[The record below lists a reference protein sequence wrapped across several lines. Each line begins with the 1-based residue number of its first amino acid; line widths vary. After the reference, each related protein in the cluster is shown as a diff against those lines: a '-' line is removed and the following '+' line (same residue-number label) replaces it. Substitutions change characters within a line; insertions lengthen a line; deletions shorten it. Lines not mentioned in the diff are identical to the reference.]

1 MADDIH
7 PQQIANTTEK
17 AQPGWMNLCENEK

>member
-7 PQQIANTTEK
+7 PQQTANTTEEV
-17 AQPGWMNLCENEK
+17 QPGWMNLCENEK